1 MLQPTKDLAEAHYHD
16 LASRPF
22 FPRLTNY
29 LSSAPVVAMVWEGE
43 DIVKQGRAMIGA
55 TSPLASA
62 PGTIR
67 GDLSIVVENNI
78 IHGSDTVENAA
89 AEIKLWFGK
98 GGITDWDKCTDK
110 WTY

>member
-1 MLQPTKDLAEAHYHD
+1 MKKKNTQK
-16 LASRPF
+16 
-22 FPRLTNY
+22 
-29 LSSAPVVAMVWEGE
+29 
-43 DIVKQGRAMIGA
+43 

-67 GDLSIVVENNI
+67 GDLAIVVENNV
-78 IHGSDTVENAA
+78 IHGSDTVENAQ

-98 GGITDWDKCTDK
+98 EGPVGWTKCTEE